1 MSLTRYEFEVLA
13 FLESEKKCCLSV
25 RRISDILC
33 ISVTAVMQCLDSLE
47 KAGLLVVDGQELYI
61 TEKGLDSLEP
71 YRVKRAVILAAGFGS
86 RMMPAT
92 EDRPKPMVRVNGTRI
107 IDTLLDALISVGIN
121 EITVIG
127 GYKFAKLK
135 DLQEKYPFINL
146 IENKEYDTTNN
157 ISSAMLSFDTLHDGC
172 YFCEADLYI
181 SNPKIITKY
190 QYASNILGSYSM
202 ETDDW
207 SFKMIDGYLADYQ
220 KGNTYCYNYYG
231 ISYWTA
237 EDCEKLKKDF
247 TEVYHDPDG
256 GKDYFWE
263 FIPFVL
269 RKENYRVEVRPCS
282 KQDIVEIDNY
292 YELAQ
297 LDAHYRTEKEQ
308 TL

>member
-1 MSLTRYEFEVLA
+1 MALTRYEFEILA
-13 FLESEKKCCLSV
+13 CLERERRGSFLHRL
-25 RRISDILC
+25 IDTLC
-33 ISVTAVMQCLDSLE
+33 ISGTTVMACLESLKSE
-47 KAGLLVVDGQELYI
+47 GLISGEGEGIYV
-61 TEKGLDSLEP
+61 TEKGLTALEP
-71 YRVKRAVILAAGFGS
+71 YRVNRAIILAAGFGS

-92 EDRPKPMVRVNGTRI
+92 TDRPKPMVRVNGTRI
-107 IDTLLDALISVGIN
+107 IDTLLDALVSVGIK

-127 GYKFAKLK
+127 GYQFDKLK
-135 DLQEKYPFINL
+135 ELKEKYPFVKL

-157 ISSAMLSFDTLHDGC
+157 ISSAMMSFDTLHDGC
-172 YFCEADLYI
+172 YICEADLYI

-190 QYASNILGSYSM
+190 QYSSNILGSYSL

-231 ISYWTA
+231 ISYWTP
-237 EDCEKLKKDF
+237 EDCEKLKRDF
-247 TEVYHDPDG
+247 AEVYHDPNG

-269 RKENYRVEVRPCS
+269 RKENYRVEVRPCQ

-292 YELAQ
+292 YELVQ
-297 LDAHYRTEKEQ
+297 LDDSYKMEQ
-308 TL
+308 E

>member
-1 MSLTRYEFEVLA
+1 MALARYEFELLA
-13 FLESEKKCCLSV
+13 YLEREKRSLSV
-25 RRISDILC
+25 RQLSDALC
-33 ISVTAVMQCLDSLE
+33 ISGTAVMKCLESMKD
-47 KAGLLVVDGQELYI
+47 AGLLDGDEKNLYV
-61 TEKGLDSLEP
+61 TEQGLKALEP
-71 YRVKRAVILAAGFGS
+71 YRVKRAIILAAGFGS

-92 EDRPKPMVRVNGTRI
+92 ADRPKPMVRVGGVRI
-107 IDTLLDALISVGIN
+107 IDTLLDALVSVGIK

-127 GYKFAKLK
+127 GYRFEKLK
-135 DLQEKYPFINL
+135 DLLEKYPFIQL

-157 ISSAMLSFDTLHDGC
+157 ISSAILSFDTLHDGC

-181 SNPKIITKY
+181 SNSKIITKY

-207 SFKMIDGYLADYQ
+207 SFKMVDGYLADYQ

-231 ISYWTA
+231 ISYWTP
-237 EDCEKLKKDF
+237 EDCGKLKRDF
-247 TEVYHDPDG
+247 AEVYHDPDG

-269 RKENYRVEVRPCS
+269 RKENYKVEVRPCN
-282 KQDIVEIDNY
+282 KQDVVEIDNY

-297 LDAHYRTEKEQ
+297 LDDSYSAEKE
-308 TL
+308 